1 MMYNTLKN
9 TKERKGF
16 VKKGAVGKAMCF
28 VLIVSVLLCISGC
41 GVKKKGD
48 STKGYSTFNGNIGG
62 FNIHFQDGF
71 KGID

>member
-1 MMYNTLKN
+1 M
-9 TKERKGF
+9 
-16 VKKGAVGKAMCF
+16 KKGAVGKVICF
-28 VLIVSVLLCISGC
+28 VLVIGFLLCLSGC
-41 GVKKKGD
+41 GVKGNGE